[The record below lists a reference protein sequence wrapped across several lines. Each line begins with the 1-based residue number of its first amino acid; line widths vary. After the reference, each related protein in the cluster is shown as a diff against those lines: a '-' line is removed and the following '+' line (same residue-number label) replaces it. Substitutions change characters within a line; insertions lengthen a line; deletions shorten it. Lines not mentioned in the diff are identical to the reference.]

1 MKKLIL
7 TTIACAFI
15 TSPALADD
23 FATEQAKILGDIIA
37 KMEQSKT
44 DPAQI
49 ESLIAQRNCVEQTT
63 TVEELRE
70 CVGTTIQE
78 HKKVAAEK

>member
-15 TSPALADD
+15 TSPALAND

-37 KMEQSKT
+37 KMEQSKI

-63 TVEELRE
+63 TVEELHA
-70 CVGTTIQE
+70 CIGSIQE
-78 HKKVAAEK
+78 HKQVAAEK